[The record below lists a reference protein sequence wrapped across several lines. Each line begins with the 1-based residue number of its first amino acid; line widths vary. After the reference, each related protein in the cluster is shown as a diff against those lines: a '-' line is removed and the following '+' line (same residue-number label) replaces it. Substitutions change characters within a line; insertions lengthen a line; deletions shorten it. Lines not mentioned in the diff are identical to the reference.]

1 MLLTATPAS
10 RIALVKE
17 AALCHEGVGAQAAS
31 GVGPQPAGPLSLSH
45 QLAQQLQSLVAQYS
59 WLPPQLRPDG
69 TRYHALKQACCFLCF
84 AKAKIND

>member
-45 QLAQQLQSLVAQYS
+45 QLAQQLQSPRGTVLLAAAAAAAGWDKISCAQTGMLFLVFCQGK
-59 WLPPQLRPDG
+59 D
-69 TRYHALKQACCFLCF
+69 K
-84 AKAKIND
+84 